1 MPYERKY
8 KRTSMGRRFFR
19 RRSAASTIQK
29 GWRARM
35 RRRRG
40 GLVARTAL
48 ANRKS
53 IKRINRKIETKYASN
68 HVCLSTNNYTGQLL
82 NTDVDCLGMPNQLAG
97 VDQNEPNTP
106 GTINPVWSSN
116 IVCMRPICVE
126 NGIGEQQRV
135 GEDIHMTWL
144 NLKGSV
150 SAYPATLNGTSN
162 NATNWAGRAAKQKVR
177 VTVVLDTAPV
187 GFKAAA
193 PPAYQPK
200 YQPGY
205 VYNLGGAIATYPALP
220 ATLTKPN
227 KEYLRGLAK
236 QPFGST
242 AADGSL
248 DPWSQSYFENNF
260 VQSRHGNKT
269 ARFKVLKTLVLTVDQ
284 PISSQ
289 AGTARKNFSITIK
302 APYRFHFPDNT
313 STLPDNQEILV
324 FFTSDVKVGAPGVAT
339 DMTPTIC
346 TPKVTCQAKLAFK
359 DP

>member
-8 KRTSMGRRFFR
+8 KRTSMGRKFFR
-19 RRSAASTIQK
+19 RRGAASTLQRA
-29 GWRARM
+29 WRARA
-35 RRRRG
+35 RRRKG

-53 IKRINRKIETKYASN
+53 IRAINRKIETKYVTSN
-68 HVCLSTNNYTGQLL
+68 VAGPTNNYTGQLL

-97 VDQNEPNTP
+97 VNLLEPNTP

-116 IVCMRPICVE
+116 IVCLRPICID
-126 NGIGEQQRV
+126 NGIGEQQRI

-144 NLKGSV
+144 NIKGSV
-150 SAYPATLNGTSN
+150 SAYPSTLNGTSN

-177 VTVVLDTAPV
+177 ITVVLDTAPV
-187 GFKAAA
+187 GFTPSV

-205 VYNLGGAIATYPALP
+205 LYNLGGALATYPALP

-236 QPFGST
+236 QPFGSM
-242 AADGSL
+242 AADATV
-248 DPWSQSYFENNF
+248 DPWSQSYYENDF
-260 VQSRHGNKT
+260 VQSRHGNKS
-269 ARFKVLKTLVLTVDQ
+269 ARFKVLRTMVLTVDQ

-289 AGTARKNFSITIK
+289 SGSSRKNFSMTIK
-302 APYRFHFPDNT
+302 APFRFHFGKSTDTTPDNH
-313 STLPDNQEILV
+313 EILV
-324 FFTSDVKVGAPGVAT
+324 FFNSDVKVGAPGLAT
-339 DMTPTIC
+339 DMTAPLC
-346 TPKVTCQAKLAFK
+346 TPKVTCQCKLAFK

>member
-1 MPYERKY
+1 MPYARKY
-8 KRTSMGRRFFR
+8 KRSTAGRRFFR
-19 RRSAASTIQK
+19 RRAAASTIQR
-29 GWRARM
+29 GWRSRM
-35 RRRRG
+35 RRARG

-53 IKRINRKIETKYASN
+53 IKRINRKIETKYVSSN
-68 HVCLSTNNYTGQLL
+68 VCAATNNYTGQLL

-97 VDQNEPNTP
+97 VNLLEPNTP

-116 IVCMRPICVE
+116 VVCMRPICIE
-126 NGIGEQQRV
+126 NGIGEQQRI
-135 GEDIHMTWL
+135 GEDIQMTWL
-144 NLKGSV
+144 NIKGTV
-150 SAYPATLNGTSN
+150 SAYPSTLNGTSN

-177 VTVVLDTAPV
+177 ITVVLDTAPV
-187 GFKAAA
+187 GFKKAV

-205 VYNLGGAIATYPALP
+205 CYNLGGALATYPALP

-236 QPFGST
+236 QPFGSM
-242 AADGSL
+242 AADASV

-260 VQSRHGNKT
+260 VQSRHGNKS

-289 AGTARKNFSITIK
+289 SGTGRKNFSMTIK

-313 STLPDNQEILV
+313 SLTPDNHEILV
-324 FFTSDVKVGAPGVAT
+324 FFNSSVKVGAPGLAT
-339 DMTPTIC
+339 DMTAPIC
-346 TPKVTCQAKLAFK
+346 TPKLTVQAKLAFK